1 MPTAVDDGVVLRPR
15 GVLCA
20 RLGPLRFR
28 VPYGVVPI
36 DDVAPSRSVRHKL
49 TGVGRG
55 GLRDPTC
62 KRKEGRGVKH
72 E

>member
-1 MPTAVDDGVVLRPR
+1 V
-15 GVLCA
+15 